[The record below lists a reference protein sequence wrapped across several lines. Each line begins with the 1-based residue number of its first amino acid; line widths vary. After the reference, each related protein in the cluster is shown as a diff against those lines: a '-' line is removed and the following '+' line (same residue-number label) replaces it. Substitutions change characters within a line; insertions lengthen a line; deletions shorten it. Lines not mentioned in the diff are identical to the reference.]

1 MSEERPDLSVVIVT
15 HNGREM
21 ALRTLRSARASL
33 GGLRAEW
40 IVADS
45 ASTDGTPEAIER
57 EFGDEVEVLRVPNR
71 GFAAGNN
78 IGIAWAQGRYV
89 LLLNPD
95 VEVLEGTFAELIA
108 ALDSRPDVGI
118 ASVIQRG
125 TDGELQF
132 SMRRFPSPSRD
143 LGESLFA
150 ARWPIFK
157 STQELVTESG
167 LYRRETSADWMVGAF
182 LCARAEAIAAIGPMD
197 ERFFLYSEEID
208 WCLRAHQAGWDV
220 RHLPV
225 MTVTHHAG
233 RRDRGDLMAQLA
245 HSRTLFAHKH
255 YGTLKALGIR
265 VALAVGHLVRIAVR
279 LPLAPFKATARE
291 RIAAEAKALR
301 VLLGMGEPPLR
312 AESPAR
318 SPSTS
323 ATVLDEAR

>member
-1 MSEERPDLSVVIVT
+1 MNDRRPDLSIVIVT

-57 EFGDEVEVLRVPNR
+57 EFDDVEVLRVPNR

-78 IGIAWAQGRYV
+78 IGIGWAQGRYV

-95 VEVLEGTFAELIA
+95 VEVLDGSFAELVA

-118 ASVIQRG
+118 ASVVQRG
-125 TDGELQF
+125 TDGDLQF
-132 SMRRFPSPSRD
+132 SMRRFPSPARD

-150 ARWPIFK
+150 AHWPVFK
-157 STQELVTESG
+157 SMQELDIDAG
-167 LYRRETSADWMVGAF
+167 RYRREISAEWVVGAF
-182 LCARAEAIAAIGPMD
+182 LCARAEAIASIGPMD

-225 MTVTHHAG
+225 MAVTHHAG

-245 HSRTLFAHKH
+245 YSRSLFARKH
-255 YGTLKALGIR
+255 HGRLGALGIR
-265 VALAVGHLVRIAVR
+265 GALALGHLLRIALRIPQALVKSSARVRIG
-279 LPLAPFKATARE
+279 
-291 RIAAEAKALR
+291 AEARALR
-301 VLLGMGEPPLR
+301 VLLGLGQPPLR
-312 AESPAR
+312 AEPPAR
-318 SPSTS
+318 EADPSTP
-323 ATVLDEAR
+323 VLDEAR

>member
-1 MSEERPDLSVVIVT
+1 MSAARPDLSVVIVT
-15 HNGREM
+15 HNGRDL
-21 ALRTLRSARASL
+21 ALRTLRSAQASL
-33 GGLRAEW
+33 GDLRAEW
-40 IVADS
+40 IVVDS

-57 EFGDEVEVLRVPNR
+57 EFDDVEVLRAPNR

-95 VEVLEGTFAELIA
+95 VEVLEGAFADLVA

-125 TDGELQF
+125 SDGELQL
-132 SMRRFPSPSRD
+132 SMRRFPTPGRD

-150 ARWPIFK
+150 ARWPIFRAL
-157 STQELVTESG
+157 QELEMRSQFYEHEV
-167 LYRRETSADWMVGAF
+167 SADWLVGAF
-182 LCARAEAIAAIGPMD
+182 LCARAEAIASVGPMD

-220 RHLPV
+220 RHLPA

-245 HSRTLFAHKH
+245 HSRSLFARKH
-255 YGTLKALGIR
+255 HGFLGALGIHA
-265 VALAVGHLVRIAVR
+265 ALALGHLLRIAARV
-279 LPLAPFKATARE
+279 PLTPFKSSARE
-291 RIAAEAKALR
+291 RIGAEARALR
-301 VLLGMGEPPLR
+301 VLLGLGKPPLR
-312 AESPAR
+312 AAPAAPPADSP
-318 SPSTS
+318 

>member
-1 MSEERPDLSVVIVT
+1 MSEPQPDLSVVIVT
-15 HNGREM
+15 FNGREM
-21 ALRTLRSARASL
+21 ALRTLRSAQASL
-33 GGLRAEW
+33 GDLRAEW
-40 IVADS
+40 IVVDS

-57 EFGDEVEVLRVPNR
+57 EFDDVEVLRAPNR

-95 VEVLEGTFAELIA
+95 VEVLEGSFAELIA

-125 TDGELQF
+125 SDGELQF
-132 SMRRFPSPSRD
+132 SMRRFPSPGRD

-150 ARWPIFK
+150 ARWPLFK
-157 STQELVTESG
+157 SLQELDLRAHRYEYEVST
-167 LYRRETSADWMVGAF
+167 DWVVGAF
-182 LCARAEAIAAIGPMD
+182 LCARAEAVASVGPMD

-208 WCLRAHQAGWDV
+208 WCLRAQQAGWDV

-225 MTVTHHAG
+225 MSVTHHAG

-245 HSRTLFAHKH
+245 HSRSLFARKH
-255 YGTLKALGIR
+255 HGFFGALGIHA
-265 VALAVGHLVRIAVR
+265 ALALGHLLRIAAR
-279 LPLAPFKATARE
+279 LPLAPFRAPARE
-291 RIAAEAKALR
+291 RIGAEARALR
-301 VLLGMGEPPLR
+301 VLLGLGKPPLR
-312 AESPAR
+312 AEPAAR
-318 SPSTS
+318 SAEPP